1 LSLGGLGFCAGPP
14 WGGNVMRFLRSYL
27 LPRLIQY
34 VLVVFSGITAVFLI
48 PRLTGQ
54 DPVLEMIAQ
63 IQAQGSALDPT
74 AVRSLTE
81 TLKELY
87 GLKGTM
93 LEQYL
98 TMWKRVLHF
107 DFGPSFFQFPTPVSD
122 LLRIYLPWT
131 LGLFLTSTVI
141 AWLLGNI
148 VGAIAGY
155 FSHRS
160 WSKALDTAIM
170 FVRPIPHYIFG
181 VLLLILFAYAWRI
194 FPPGGLV
201 FGRRVVFNF
210 ALVVAVLK
218 HSFLPALT
226 LVILGGAAWFQQMK
240 LLVQNVK
247 REDFVQYAQSGGI
260 REKTLIFRY
269 ILPNA
274 MLPQVTQLAL
284 LLGQV
289 FSGVLMVEM
298 VFSYPGM
305 GLLLYRAVT
314 RGDYNLVMGITVLS
328 ILTITTA
335 VLLLDL
341 LYPLLDPRIR
351 HR

>member
-1 LSLGGLGFCAGPP
+1 
-14 WGGNVMRFLRSYL
+14 MRFLRTYL

-34 VLVVFSGITAVFLI
+34 VLVIFSGITAVFLI

-63 IQAQGSALDPT
+63 IQAQGSALDPA

-98 TMWKRVLHF
+98 TMWKRVFAF

-131 LGLFLTSTVI
+131 LGLFLTSTII
-141 AWLLGNI
+141 AWFLGNI
-148 VGAIAGY
+148 VGGIAGY
-155 FSHRS
+155 FSHKG
-160 WSKALDTAIM
+160 WSKALDTIIM
-170 FVRPIPHYIFG
+170 VVRPIPHYIFG
-181 VLLLILFAYAWRI
+181 VLLLILFAYVWRI

-210 ALVVAVLK
+210 ALVMAILK

-247 REDFVQYAQSGGI
+247 REDFVQYAQIGGVKE
-260 REKTLIFRY
+260 RVLIFRY

-274 MLPQVTQLAL
+274 MLPQITQLAL

-328 ILTITTA
+328 IFTITTA